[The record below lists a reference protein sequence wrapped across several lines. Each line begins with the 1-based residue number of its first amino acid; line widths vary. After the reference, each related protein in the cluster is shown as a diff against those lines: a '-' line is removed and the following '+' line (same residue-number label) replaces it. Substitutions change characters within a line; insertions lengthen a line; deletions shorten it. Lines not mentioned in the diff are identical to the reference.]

1 MSTGNEKILIL
12 GLGGAGGKVVSR
24 IASQHISGLDT
35 AVIDTDQDALQTM
48 EPNVQSLFAGSCL
61 SWGQGTGCGGN
72 VIRGEQAISGERH
85 KIMEL
90 ISDKKFIVVV
100 AGLGGGVAT
109 GGIRTIASTIRAKKI
124 PAVFMLTT
132 PFSFE
137 SFGRRK
143 AAADCIE
150 QLRPVTDILIRLP
163 NDLLFSMLSPDCPV
177 EEAFSKSCDEL
188 ARTAIGVC
196 GLLNCKTSLNADYAS
211 FMAVLRGKKC
221 QCSLGIGL
229 GIPSEQ
235 APDRSATAVQQVLNS
250 PFLGGVDKM
259 AEADVMIVSLFA
271 GPDLS
276 IGEMKRTLEAVSAF
290 AGKETEIISGF
301 STAPFMAN
309 VMQVAV
315 ITVRYDEEEKAKAK
329 AAVSVPVVIAEEPEQ
344 KEAPRRSARKKKSAP
359 ELEQGM
365 LELTNFSKGVFI
377 NTVPVMY
384 GDEDLDIPTYQRRG
398 IIIDQGHTAR

>member
-24 IASQHISGLDT
+24 IASQGINGLGT
-35 AVIDTDQDALQTM
+35 AVIDTDQTALSAM
-48 EPNVQSLFAGSCL
+48 DLNVSVIAAGTNL

-85 KIMEL
+85 RIMDL
-90 ISDKKFIVVV
+90 ISGRKFIIVV
-100 AGLGGGVAT
+100 AGLGGGVST

-143 AAADCIE
+143 AAAECIN
-150 QLRPVTDILIRLP
+150 QLLPVTDILIRLP

-177 EEAFSKSCDEL
+177 EEAFAKSCDEL
-188 ARTAIGVC
+188 ARTAIGIC
-196 GLLNCKTSLNADYAS
+196 GLLNCKNSMNVDYAG

-221 QCSLGIGL
+221 QCSLGVGL
-229 GIPSEQ
+229 AVPSEQ
-235 APDRSATAVQQVLNS
+235 NPDRSAAAIKQVLNS

-271 GPDLS
+271 GSGLPL
-276 IGEMKRTLEAVSAF
+276 GEMKRTLEAVSAY
-290 AGKETEIISGF
+290 AGKNTEVISGF

-309 VMQVAV
+309 AMQIAV
-315 ITVRYDEEEKAKAK
+315 ITVHYDESEKAS
-329 AAVSVPVVIAEEPEQ
+329 AVNQIPVATEEPEK
-344 KEAPRRSARKKKSAP
+344 KEPSVRRAPRKKKSAP

-365 LELTNFSKGVFI
+365 LELTNFSKGFFI

-398 IIIDQGHTAR
+398 ILIDQGHTAR

>member
-132 PFSFE
+132 PFSIE

-329 AAVSVPVVIAEEPEQ
+329 AAGSVPVVIAEEPEQ
-344 KEAPRRSARKKKSAP
+344 KERIDPKKLIVYSEIMKP
-359 ELEQGM
+359 KYLE
-365 LELTNFSKGVFI
+365 
-377 NTVPVMY
+377 
-384 GDEDLDIPTYQRRG
+384 
-398 IIIDQGHTAR
+398 